1 VLLNVSKLINYAGT
15 PIQQTFNIREVGR
28 SEGGSEGGRELEG
41 GSEGGREGGMEEWRE
56 RCRENTCMLKSC
68 KIWYRKMYMGFCR

>member
-28 SEGGSEGGRELEG
+28 SEGGREGGRELEG
-41 GSEGGREGGMEEWRE
+41 GSEGGREGGRDGGMERE
-56 RCRENTCMLKSC
+56 MQGKYVYVEVL
-68 KIWYRKMYMGFCR
+68 